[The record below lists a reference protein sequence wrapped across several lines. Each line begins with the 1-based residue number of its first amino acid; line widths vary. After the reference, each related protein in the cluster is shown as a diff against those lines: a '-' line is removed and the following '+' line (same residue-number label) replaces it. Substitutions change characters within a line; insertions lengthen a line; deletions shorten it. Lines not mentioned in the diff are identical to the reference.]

1 MDGRNPR
8 LWPYSPASSPV
19 ALPET
24 DVLHTPEAT
33 WTLTPPG
40 STDNGTLDLEALR
53 TWAAGYTDAQG
64 VMLSDLLA
72 TKGAAPLEQRWP
84 LLLLGELANPYRLAA
99 LRCEVAP
106 ILRVR
111 LSDLCRTWADGQDAR
126 HIQPG
131 LHHVTLA
138 RSPGW
143 WEVAHLGLFTRPE
156 MKRLTMWLGE
166 ERPGVW
172 KPVRPAEGSLHVETG
187 ALEHPGRDDI
197 QWNGAEERVER
208 PAPAPTGTARKAT
221 SRQSVGRAAPAQHR
235 VVNAPAQNAP
245 PNYRRRR
252 LRGDPFAV
260 VQGSSQISICL
271 IGRLYRAPL

>member
-1 MDGRNPR
+1 MDGRSPR

-24 DVLHTPEAT
+24 DLLHTSEAT
-33 WTLTPPG
+33 WVLKPPASPPEG
-40 STDNGTLDLEALR
+40 MLDLEGLR
-53 TWAAGYTDAQG
+53 HHAAGYSNEEG
-64 VMLSDLLA
+64 RFLPDLLSLH
-72 TKGAAPLEQRWP
+72 GAAPLAQRWP
-84 LLLLGELANPYRLAA
+84 LLLLGELGNPYRLAA

-111 LSDLCRTWADGQDAR
+111 LSDLCRTWTDSQDAR

-166 ERPGVW
+166 DRPGIW
-172 KPVRPAEGSLHVETG
+172 KAVRPAEGQLHMEAG
-187 ALEHPGRDDI
+187 PLDHPSREDI
-197 QWNGAEERVER
+197 QWDGEEEQVERV
-208 PAPAPTGTARKAT
+208 
-221 SRQSVGRAAPAQHR
+221 
-235 VVNAPAQNAP
+235 AP
-245 PNYRRRR
+245 PTTGPEVDFSTVMVPVHVRRGCYDHR
-252 LRGDPFAV
+252 
-260 VQGSSQISICL
+260 
-271 IGRLYRAPL
+271 GRLARCVHYPQRGFHENVFRRGSARAWDDVLKVHR

>member
-1 MDGRNPR
+1 MDGRSPR

-33 WTLTPPG
+33 WTLTPPA
-40 STDNGTLDLEALR
+40 SSDNGTLDLEGLR
-53 TWAAGYTDAQG
+53 RWAATYTDAQG
-64 VMLSDLLA
+64 VALPDLLA
-72 TKGAAPLEQRWP
+72 SKQAAALEERWP

-143 WEVAHLGLFTRPE
+143 WEVAHIGLFTRPE

-166 ERPGVW
+166 DRPGVW
-172 KPVRPAEGSLHVETG
+172 KPVRPAEGALHVETEP
-187 ALEHPGRDDI
+187 LDHPGREDI
-197 QWNGAEERVER
+197 QWDGEEERVER
-208 PAPAPTGTARKAT
+208 PAP
-221 SRQSVGRAAPAQHR
+221 PASGPAIDLSTVMVPVHVRRGCYDHR
-235 VVNAPAQNAP
+235 
-245 PNYRRRR
+245 
-252 LRGDPFAV
+252 
-260 VQGSSQISICL
+260 
-271 IGRLYRAPL
+271 GRLARCVHYPQRAFHENVFRRGSARPWDDVLNVHR